1 MTFSGLGGFPTAS
14 TEMPREIA
22 MHICSSG
29 TLFLT
34 NKLSSQHVV
43 EVMEFVCARPR
54 CVMGSFGHPL
64 FSCPSSR
71 RGGRVQAA
79 EACLYQGL
87 T

>member
-54 CVMGSFGHPL
+54 CVMGSFGHPPFRAPL
-64 FSCPSSR
+64 LAR
-71 RGGRVQAA
+71 RARPRQLKLVCIKA
-79 EACLYQGL
+79 
-87 T
+87 